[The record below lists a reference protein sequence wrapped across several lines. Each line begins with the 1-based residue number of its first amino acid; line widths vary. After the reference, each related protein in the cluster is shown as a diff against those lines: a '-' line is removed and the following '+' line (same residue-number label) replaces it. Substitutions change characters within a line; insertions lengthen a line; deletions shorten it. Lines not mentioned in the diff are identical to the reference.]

1 MGFKVFNVSELLL
14 SLDSTAASIDS
25 NNSLLQMLQVIDATY
40 DSAYD
45 GRKKY
50 YDSEGALPVASSALK
65 GMTAAVLSGVAD
77 SGNALYICRGGD
89 WSIIQDLNDS
99 V

>member
-1 MGFKVFNVSELLL
+1 MGFKIFNVNNLLQ
-14 SLDSTAASIDS
+14 SLDSVAASIDS
-25 NNSLLQMLQVIDATY
+25 NNNILQMLQVIDATY
-40 DSAYD
+40 DSAYG

-65 GMTAAVLSGVAD
+65 GMTAVVLSGVPD